1 MHSLI
6 ADCIGCE
13 QVSLNP
19 DQVLDP
25 LYFTHVQTE
34 PQIRNWVYQEIMS
47 YFCKH
52 YGTQEEVATHFS
64 RGGIDVLEVYCSS
77 DSQLTCQAQ
86 NLGLKAVRFCRQHG
100 DLGTF
105 HGRSKL
111 YDLLWVT
118 KPRHVWTSPNCGP
131 WSNWSHLNAGKSR
144 ELAIKIGSARMAEK
158 THLLVCDALCRLQ
171 IGRGSYTH
179 FHLEQPSGSEMIFQ
193 GELSFI
199 VHYTHQVKFD
209 MCTGGN
215 LRHPNRPEAFL
226 PKCMQILTTSTI
238 MHRAVEQ
245 WQCRES
251 HDHLQIAG
259 SCAAPGLGRIPL
271 SRYTELYTQ
280 TFARRLG
287 KIIQTSVQ
295 SKEPQRSN
303 QVCEVFGI
311 LEPDNK
317 RRRIEGKN
325 TASHV
330 RVQ

>member
-34 PQIRNWVYQEIMS
+34 PQIRNWVYQEMMS

-64 RGGIDVLEVYCSS
+64 RGGIDILEVYCSS
-77 DSQLTCQAQ
+77 ESQLTCQAQ

-171 IGRGSYTH
+171 IGRGSDTH

-199 VHYTHQVKFD
+199 MLYTHQVKFD

-226 PKCMQILTTSTI
+226 RKRMQILTTSTI
-238 MHRAVEQ
+238 MHTEQ
-245 WQCRES
+245 WSSGNVVSLMTICRS
-251 HDHLQIAG
+251 
-259 SCAAPGLGRIPL
+259 PGVARPL
-271 SRYTELYTQ
+271 
-280 TFARRLG
+280 
-287 KIIQTSVQ
+287 
-295 SKEPQRSN
+295 
-303 QVCEVFGI
+303 
-311 LEPDNK
+311 D
-317 RRRIEGKN
+317 
-325 TASHV
+325 
-330 RVQ
+330 